1 MSTEQWIGGLLAVIG
16 GYFVICSIRFRSF
29 FLYRLKI
36 ARLKALVG
44 ESNAHRFYFLLGALA
59 VVWLVCGLVVL
70 IAPVPPARSLVIEL
84 EPEKGELNLSSPDV
98 TAAWGDDEVS
108 KTTPAVDEKP
118 STLPDKEPLW

>member
-59 VVWLVCGLVVL
+59 VLFGILKAAAMDDDLLHFAFKLADLV
-70 IAPVPPARSLVIEL
+70 
-84 EPEKGELNLSSPDV
+84 D
-98 TAAWGDDEVS
+98 
-108 KTTPAVDEKP
+108 
-118 STLPDKEPLW
+118 